1 MTGFVH
7 YFKIQIIFLN
17 LEIPFYLRMLSF
29 LYSSSNPCHK
39 LLVSCDLLNALNQ
52 VNSKIDL
59 QDGGNAPIRYGPK
72 AVMRVYRPLPLNV
85 LQKILYHFI
94 FLLITF

>member
-1 MTGFVH
+1 
-7 YFKIQIIFLN
+7 
-17 LEIPFYLRMLSF
+17 
-29 LYSSSNPCHK
+29 
-39 LLVSCDLLNALNQ
+39 LNQ

-94 FLLITF
+94 FLLSTF